1 MADTLFI
8 RMDTVMTRELP
19 SQVVDRSVGMIM

>member
-8 RMDTVMTRELP
+8 RMDTVMTRELS